1 MMKQKINKIL
11 IPLFVL
17 LLALCFAGC
26 AAEQSAYEKN
36 NEEGYCVSVK
46 FDANGGVFTTNTS
59 VIVDSFKLEELP
71 VNGSGK
77 AQAAL
82 IAPDD
87 PIRGNDA
94 FTPAKSGYFLAGWYA
109 TRTQVSGGEG
119 EQYTYADKWDFSSDV
134 LELDRDQTY
143 SSQEPVLTLYAAWV
157 PMFQVEFYSRTDGS
171 LVGSYSYDPTTAE
184 HLKVPAWNQKT
195 GAIDM
200 YRFPEVKGST
210 FSAVYY
216 DEAGKQPVTTETI
229 THTGLVDYTTGTAQ
243 EPTMKLYV
251 DYMEGEWYHIYNAT
265 QFVENANV
273 NGCYEIYDDL
283 DFADVIW
290 PTSFVYGNFSG
301 QINGNGH
308 VMRNIQ
314 ITQTNNSKV
323 YAGLFG
329 CVTEQAKISDLTL
342 ENVSLTIKAG
352 TRVAGTSY
360 GLFAGSIADGAT
372 ISNVSIDS
380 GTLYIDSQCYF
391 GVSDYAIG
399 LVCGMGNSDL
409 IENAQITC
417 KATGDAPDTV
427 HITVTDGQ
435 VTVEIVTP

>member
-1 MMKQKINKIL
+1 M
-11 IPLFVL
+11 
-17 LLALCFAGC
+17 
-26 AAEQSAYEKN
+26 
-36 NEEGYCVSVK
+36 
-46 FDANGGVFTTNTS
+46 
-59 VIVDSFKLEELP
+59 
-71 VNGSGK
+71 
-77 AQAAL
+77 
-82 IAPDD
+82 
-87 PIRGNDA
+87 
-94 FTPAKSGYFLAGWYA
+94 
-109 TRTQVSGGEG
+109 
-119 EQYTYADKWDFSSDV
+119 
-134 LELDRDQTY
+134 
-143 SSQEPVLTLYAAWV
+143 
-157 PMFQVEFYSRTDGS
+157 
-171 LVGSYSYDPTTAE
+171 
-184 HLKVPAWNQKT
+184 
-195 GAIDM
+195 
-200 YRFPEVKGST
+200 
-210 FSAVYY
+210 
-216 DEAGKQPVTTETI
+216 
-229 THTGLVDYTTGTAQ
+229 
-243 EPTMKLYV
+243 
-251 DYMEGEWYHIYNAT
+251 
-265 QFVENANV
+265 
-273 NGCYEIYDDL
+273 
-283 DFADVIW
+283 IW

>member
-1 MMKQKINKIL
+1 MKKKSNKIL

-109 TRTQVSGGEG
+109 TRTEVSGGEG
-119 EQYTYADKWDFSSDV
+119 EQYSYADKWDFDSDV

-157 PMFQVEFYSRTDGS
+157 PMFQVEFYSRTDGT
-171 LVGSYSYDPTTAE
+171 LVGSYSFDPTTAE
-184 HLKVPAWNQKT
+184 ELKVPSWNKET

-200 YRFPEVKGST
+200 YRFPAVKGCT
-210 FSAVYY
+210 FSAAYY
-216 DEAGKQPVTTETI
+216 DEAGTQPVTTETL
-229 THTGLVDYTTGTAQ
+229 THTGSVDHTTGTAKD
-243 EPTMKLYV
+243 PVMKLYV
-251 DYMEGEWYHIYNAT
+251 DYLEGEWYHIYNA
-265 QFVENANV
+265 QQLVDNASV
-273 NGCYEIYDDL
+273 TGCYEIHEDL
-283 DFADVIW
+283 DLTDVIW
-290 PTSFVYGNFSG
+290 PTSFVYGNFAG
-301 QINGNGH
+301 KINGNGH
-308 VMRNIQ
+308 VLRNITV
-314 ITQTNNSKV
+314 TQTNNSKV
-323 YAGLFG
+323 NAGLFG
-329 CVTEQAKISDLTL
+329 CLTEQAQIRDLTL
-342 ENVSLTIKAG
+342 ENVSMTIKAG

-360 GLFAGSIADGAT
+360 GLFAGSITDGAT
-372 ISNVSIDS
+372 VSNVSIDN

-391 GVSDYAIG
+391 GVSDYSIG
-399 LVCGMGNSDL
+399 LVCGMGNGDL
-409 IENAQITC
+409 IENANITC

-427 HITVTDGQ
+427 QITVNGGQ